1 MIPMDIL
8 KDECTLSFDGIHGI
22 HHWRRVRA
30 IGIKLAP
37 KTGASIELVEL
48 FAFLHDL
55 KRVDD
60 GSDRHHG
67 KRAAEYIRTIQG
79 KYIFLPQVEL
89 DLLCYACEFHTAGLT
104 DADITVQTC
113 WDADRLDLGR
123 VGIRPDKRLLCTEAA
138 KDPGIMKWAYEMSL
152 G

>member
-1 MIPMDIL
+1 MVPIDIL
-8 KDECTLSFDGIHGI
+8 KAECTLSWDGIHGI

-60 GSDRHHG
+60 GLKIENFNRYSISYEASN
-67 KRAAEYIRTIQG
+67 AATFIGEKGDKAAPPPRIMDMVLSYRNSP
-79 KYIFLPQVEL
+79 FPE
-89 DLLCYACEFHTAGLT
+89 
-104 DADITVQTC
+104 
-113 WDADRLDLGR
+113 
-123 VGIRPDKRLLCTEAA
+123 RPLFAQMEV
-138 KDPGIMKWAYEMSL
+138 S
-152 G
+152 